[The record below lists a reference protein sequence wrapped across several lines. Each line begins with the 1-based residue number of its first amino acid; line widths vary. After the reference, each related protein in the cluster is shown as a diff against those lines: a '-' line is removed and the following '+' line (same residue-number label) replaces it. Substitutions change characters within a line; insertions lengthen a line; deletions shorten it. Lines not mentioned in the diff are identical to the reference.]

1 MKAGTYRNVTI
12 GLILIVVLLGSFFFF
27 AHVHDDQ
34 LKEYNC
40 TICIFSASAAVETA
54 PVLSPI
60 SMPTAIGIV
69 ALIELD
75 LDQIA
80 CFSDLTLRGP
90 PQDLQT

>member
-1 MKAGTYRNVTI
+1 MKAGRYRNVTI
-12 GLILIVVLLGSFFFF
+12 GLILTVVLLGSFFFF

-40 TICIFSASAAVETA
+40 TICIFSASAALEKA
-54 PVLSPI
+54 PVLSLLSLPA
-60 SMPTAIGIV
+60 AIGIV
-69 ALIELD
+69 AFFETR

-90 PQDLQT
+90 PQDLHS